1 MKRARRRGRPETAAS
16 AIEGLLSVTIA
27 SPSSRPRKRWRRP
40 LQGPA
45 LSGLIWQIVVVAIA
59 VAIVAWLW
67 SNAVHNLSVRRI
79 STGFAFLGREAGMP
93 IADTWL
99 PYSPKD
105 TYLRAFL
112 VGIVNTLRVAVIGIV
127 LATAVGTMIGIARLS
142 ANWLL
147 SRLAAV
153 YVEVLRDVPLLLQ
166 LLFWYVLMQGLPAAR
181 MAYRPI
187 EGVYLSNRGLILPAV
202 PLGEGQLWLLAA
214 AALGAIVFY
223 LVRRHLVARQML
235 DGRPRSAWPY
245 GLLLIVALPAALS
258 WVLGVSWTVTMPE
271 LRGFN
276 FVGGLALAP
285 EYFALLIA
293 LVTYTS
299 AFIAEIVRS
308 GIQAVPKGQW
318 DAALALGLRRSFV
331 LKQIILPQALRVV
344 IPPMTSQYLNLT
356 KNSSLAVAIG
366 YQDIVSIA
374 NTTLNQTGQAIEAIA
389 LVMAVFLAISLG
401 ISLFMNWYNAR
412 IALVER

>member
-1 MKRARRRGRPETAAS
+1 MTTSTPEFPRRKRLSFSLNRQQLT
-16 AIEGLLSVTIA
+16 GLL
-27 SPSSRPRKRWRRP
+27 
-40 LQGPA
+40 
-45 LSGLIWQIVVVAIA
+45 WQILVVGIAIA
-59 VAIVAWLW
+59 AIAWLW
-67 SNAVHNLSVRRI
+67 SNALHNLSVRRI

-99 PYSPKD
+99 AYSPKN
-105 TYLRAFL
+105 TYLRAFI
-112 VGIVNTLRVAVIGIV
+112 VGVVNTLRVAAIGIV
-127 LATAVGTMIGIARLS
+127 LATVLGTLIGIAKLS
-142 ANWLL
+142 SNWLL
-147 SRLAAV
+147 SRLAAI

-181 MAYRPI
+181 VAWKPI
-187 EGVYLSNRGLILPAV
+187 EGVFLSNRGLVLPSIPIEEANLSV
-202 PLGEGQLWLLAA
+202 IAA
-214 AALGAIVFY
+214 AAAGLVALY
-223 LVRRHLVARQML
+223 LVRRRLVARQMA
-235 DGRPRSAWPY
+235 DGQSRRLWPY
-245 GLLLIVALPAALS
+245 ALILAIGFPALVSLGLGA
-258 WVLGVSWTVTMPE
+258 SWTITMPE

-276 FVGGLALAP
+276 FVGGLTLAP
-285 EYFALLIA
+285 EYFALLVA

-308 GIQAVPKGQW
+308 GILAVPRGQW
-318 DAALALGLRRSFV
+318 DAAQALGLRRSFV
-331 LKQIILPQALRVV
+331 LQRIVLPQALRVI

-356 KNSSLAVAIG
+356 KNSSLAVAVG

-389 LVMAVFLAISLG
+389 LIMLVFLTISLG

>member
-1 MKRARRRGRPETAAS
+1 MRISLKD
-16 AIEGLLSVTIA
+16 
-27 SPSSRPRKRWRRP
+27 K
-40 LQGPA
+40 QF
-45 LSGLIWQIVVVAIA
+45 SGLFWQVVVVAIVIA
-59 VAIVAWLW
+59 VIAWLW
-67 SNAVHNLSVRRI
+67 SNTVHNLSVRRI

-105 TYLRAFL
+105 TYLRAFI
-112 VGIVNTLRVAVIGIV
+112 VGIANTLRVAVIGVI
-127 LATAVGTMIGIARLS
+127 LATIVGTLVGIARLS

-153 YVEVLRDVPLLLQ
+153 YVEGLRDIPLLLQ

-181 MAYRPI
+181 QAWKPV
-187 EGVYLSNRGLILPAV
+187 EGVYLSNRGLVLPSI
-202 PLGEGQLWLLAA
+202 PLETANLWVLLAA
-214 AALGAIVFY
+214 AIGIVVTWFIRKHLIALHMADGQPRSSWPYALGLVIGVPALVSLALGASWSI
-223 LVRRHLVARQML
+223 
-235 DGRPRSAWPY
+235 S
-245 GLLLIVALPAALS
+245 LPKLQ
-258 WVLGVSWTVTMPE
+258 
-271 LRGFN
+271 GFN
-276 FVGGLALAP
+276 FVDGLTLAP

-308 GIQAVPKGQW
+308 GIQSVPRGQW
-318 DAALALGLRRSFV
+318 DAAKALGLRRSFALQHIV
-331 LKQIILPQALRVV
+331 MPQALRVI

-356 KNSSLAVAIG
+356 KNSSLAVAVG

-389 LVMAVFLAISLG
+389 LIMMVFLTISLS
-401 ISLFMNWYNAR
+401 ISFFMNWYNAR
-412 IALVER
+412 VALVER

>member
-1 MKRARRRGRPETAAS
+1 MTTSTPQRLPARAPRRSWRLSLSDPRVA
-16 AIEGLLSVTIA
+16 GLF
-27 SPSSRPRKRWRRP
+27 
-40 LQGPA
+40 
-45 LSGLIWQIVVVAIA
+45 WQVLVVAIA

-93 IADTWL
+93 IADSWID
-99 PYSPKD
+99 YSPKN
-105 TYLRAFL
+105 TYLRAFI

-127 LATAVGTMIGIARLS
+127 LATVIGTLVGIARLS
-142 ANWLL
+142 SNWLL
-147 SRLAAV
+147 ARLAAV
-153 YVEVLRDVPLLLQ
+153 YVEVLRDLPLLLQ

-181 MAYRPI
+181 QAWKPV
-187 EGVYLSNRGLILPAV
+187 EGVFLSNRGLILPSV
-202 PLGEGQLWLLAA
+202 PLQEANWWTILALVA
-214 AALGAIVFY
+214 GLVVLH
-223 LVRRHLVARQML
+223 LVRRRLIAQQML
-235 DGRPRSAWPY
+235 DGKARPAWPY
-245 GLLLIVALPAALS
+245 ALGLVVALPAL
-258 WVLGVSWTVTMPE
+258 VSWLSGASWSVTLPE

-276 FVGGLALAP
+276 FVGGLTLAP

-308 GIQAVPKGQW
+308 GIQAVPRGQSE
-318 DAALALGLRRSFV
+318 AAKALGLKRGFV
-331 LKQIILPQALRVV
+331 LQHIVLPQALRVI

-356 KNSSLAVAIG
+356 KNSSLAVAVG

-374 NTTLNQTGQAIEAIA
+374 NTTLNQTGQAIESIA
-389 LVMAVFLAISLG
+389 LIMMVFLTISLG

>member
-1 MKRARRRGRPETAAS
+1 
-16 AIEGLLSVTIA
+16 VTI
-27 SPSSRPRKRWRRP
+27 STPELPRRKRQRVS
-40 LQGPA
+40 
-45 LSGLIWQIVVVAIA
+45 LSRQQVTGLIWQIVVVGIA
-59 VAIVAWLW
+59 VAAVAWLW
-67 SNAVHNLSVRRI
+67 SNALHNLSVRRI

-93 IADTWL
+93 IDDTWIA
-99 PYSPKD
+99 YSPKN
-105 TYLRAFL
+105 TYLRAFI
-112 VGIVNTLRVAVIGIV
+112 VGVVNTLRVAAIGIV
-127 LATAVGTMIGIARLS
+127 LATVLGTLIGIAKLS
-142 ANWLL
+142 SNWLL
-147 SRLAAV
+147 SRLASI

-181 MAYRPI
+181 AAWKPI
-187 EGVYLSNRGLILPAV
+187 EGVFLSNRGLILPSIPIEEAN
-202 PLGEGQLWLLAA
+202 LWVIAA
-214 AALGAIVFY
+214 AVAGLIALYLLRRRLIAQQMVDGRTRHVWPYALALAIGFPALVSLALGA
-223 LVRRHLVARQML
+223 
-235 DGRPRSAWPY
+235 
-245 GLLLIVALPAALS
+245 
-258 WVLGVSWTVTMPE
+258 SWTITLPE

-276 FVGGLALAP
+276 FVGGLTLAP

-308 GIQAVPKGQW
+308 GIQAVPRGQW
-318 DAALALGLRRSFV
+318 DAAQALGLRRSFV
-331 LKQIILPQALRVV
+331 LQRIVLPQALRVI

-356 KNSSLAVAIG
+356 KNSSLAVAVG

-389 LVMAVFLAISLG
+389 LIMLVFLTISLG